1 MAKRYSDQEKSRIL
15 DHINKYNASHGG
27 RGGMAD
33 ASKKYQVSFLTL
45 RQWLGKVQTKKAVP
59 ASRNTFGAAYSKRSA
74 EGNNGNLRSKLQFH
88 IDNIERY
95 SRQISELQAQIA
107 KEKEAILK
115 SL

>member
-15 DHINKYNASHGG
+15 DHIDKYNSGHGG

-33 ASKKYQVSFLTL
+33 ASNRFKVSFLTL
-45 RQWLGKVQTKKAVP
+45 RQWLGKVQTKKAAP
-59 ASRNTFGAAYSKRSA
+59 AAKKAGAGYAKRSV
-74 EGNNGNLRSKLQFH
+74 EGNNGNLRSKLQSH

-95 SRQISELQAQIA
+95 SRQISDLEAQIA
-107 KEKEAILK
+107 REKEAILK

>member
-15 DHINKYNASHGG
+15 DHIDRYNAGHGG

-33 ASKKYQVSFLTL
+33 ASKKFKVSFLTL
-45 RQWLGKVQTKKAVP
+45 RQWLGKVQTKKAAP
-59 ASRNTFGAAYSKRSA
+59 ASKKAYGAGYAKRSA
-74 EGNNGNLRSKLQFH
+74 EGNNGNLRSKLQSH

-95 SRQISELQAQIA
+95 TRQISDLEAQIA
-107 KEKEAILK
+107 REKEAILK

>member
-1 MAKRYSDQEKSRIL
+1 MAKRYSDQEKSKIL
-15 DHINKYNASHGG
+15 NHIDKYNADHGG

-33 ASKKYQVSFLTL
+33 ASKRFSVSFLTL
-45 RQWLGKVQTKKAVP
+45 RQWLGKVQTKKAP
-59 ASRNTFGAAYSKRSA
+59 AAKKAYGAAYTKRSA
-74 EGNNGNLRSKLQFH
+74 EGNNGNLKSKLQSH

-95 SRQISELQAQIA
+95 SRQISDLEAQIA